1 MRPKRDLKFQRGAA
15 GFHQEGFGELVG
27 IKVAVKSEHQR
38 THVDDAWH
46 ISEQFPALFIYSD
59 VLSFQHYWHS
69 ALLGNCG
76 IALSTSN
83 FHQLFYSQSY
93 LRQPCVLWGTNS
105 LRLRPTVWEKKF
117 ISKETWKLPA
127 VSTNSELYF
136 TLDGELVK
144 YLSCK

>member
-1 MRPKRDLKFQRGAA
+1 MNETQTWSK
-15 GFHQEGFGELVG
+15 
-27 IKVAVKSEHQR
+27 
-38 THVDDAWH
+38 
-46 ISEQFPALFIYSD
+46 ISEESSRISPRRLWGADTDKSSGEVWASKKACWWCLAHLGTIALLIYSD

-76 IALSTSN
+76 IVLSTSN
-83 FHQLFYSQSY
+83 FYQLFYSQSY

-105 LRLRPTVWEKKF
+105 LQLRPTVLEKKF
-117 ISKETWKLPA
+117 ISRETWKLPA

-136 TLDGELVK
+136 THDGELVK